1 MLNSKVYILG
11 ALALCFLVHGD
22 TLACSCS
29 PIDGSLSDAQ
39 LVRQARKKADAVF
52 TGKVIAIRE
61 FGTDTLAVSFKV
73 DRVWKGK
80 IPNQAVVLTDSDKI
94 HCQLGVP
101 FREGERYIVYAEK
114 AYTSLVTS
122 ICTRTVK
129 VSESLL
135 DVKILGRGKT
145 PETKNNGD

>member
-1 MLNSKVYILG
+1 MLNSKVYIPGVLV
-11 ALALCFLVHGD
+11 LCFLLHGD
-22 TLACSCS
+22 AIACSCS

-61 FGTDTLAVSFKV
+61 FGTDKLEVSFEV

-80 IPNQAVVLTDSDKI
+80 IPGQAVVLTDSDKT
-94 HCQLGVP
+94 HCRFGVL
-101 FREGERYIVYAEK
+101 FQEGARYIVYAEK
-114 AYTSLVTS
+114 AYASLVTS
-122 ICTRTVK
+122 ICTRTAK

-145 PETKNNGD
+145 PESKNNGG